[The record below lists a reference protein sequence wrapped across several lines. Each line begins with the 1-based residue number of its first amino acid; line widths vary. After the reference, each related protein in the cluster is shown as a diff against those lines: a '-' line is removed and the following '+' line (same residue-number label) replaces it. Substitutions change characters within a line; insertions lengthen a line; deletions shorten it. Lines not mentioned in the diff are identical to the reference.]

1 MKILLIF
8 RFFYYIWFIDSE
20 NLYFI
25 FILKEKND
33 KVLIFHIGKS
43 LRKFDL
49 DWESLIEIEQSLPT
63 AYVKKDRILKK
74 NGKRIKKRKRSIYF
88 FMTSF
93 YCFKVYN
100 GGGLKFS

>member
-74 NGKRIKKRKRSIYF
+74 TGKGLKNGKEAFIF
-88 FMTSF
+88 
-93 YCFKVYN
+93 
-100 GGGLKFS
+100 L